1 MEQKEYLVKKVSSP
15 IDWTV
20 EVPGSKSITNRALL
34 LAALSAG
41 EVVLHGVLFSDDT
54 KHFLGALRQLGFPI
68 AVEEEKKQVTV
79 VGCGGRIPCKEAE
92 IDVGSAGT
100 AARFLTAMLAFSDGR
115 YTIRASEQM
124 KRRPMKPLLELLREA
139 GAGISYLEREGFLP
153 VKVTGRA
160 YQTKL
165 GSQMPLSLSLDIGKS
180 TQFLSAL
187 LLSAP
192 MLPAGLIIRMLGEKA
207 DGSYIRIT
215 RDMMRE
221 FGVTVSFDGR
231 NYQVEQGASYRKA
244 SYEIEPDMSAACYFY
259 AAAAVTGGRALVKR
273 IYSGNRQGDFRFLSV
288 LEQMGCTVTEEKEGI
303 AVSAPADGR
312 LRGIAVNMNDFSD
325 QALTLAAIAPFAE
338 GEVQIDGIRHIREQ
352 ECDRIHAI
360 TQNLRKLGI
369 VCREKEDGVVIASGV
384 PKGGALETYEDHRV
398 AMAFSLI
405 GLCVDG
411 IRIKNPACCGKT
423 FEGYFALLDDL
434 TNGR

>member
-1 MEQKEYLVKKVSSP
+1 MEEKEYLVKKVSSP

-34 LAALSAG
+34 LAALSEG

-54 KHFLGALRQLGFPI
+54 RHFLGALRQLGFRI
-68 AVEEEKKQVTV
+68 SADEEKKQVTV
-79 VGCGGRIPCKEAE
+79 AGCGGRIPCKEAE

-124 KRRPMKPLLELLREA
+124 KRRPMKPLLELLKET

-160 YQTKL
+160 YQAKAA
-165 GSQMPLSLSLDIGKS
+165 GQMPLSLSLDIGKS

-192 MLPAGLIIRMLGEKA
+192 MLPEGLSIRMLGEKA

-231 NYQVEQGASYRKA
+231 NYQVEQGASYGKA

-273 IYSGNRQGDFRFLSV
+273 IYSGNRQGDFRFLAV

-303 AVSAPADGR
+303 AVSGPANGR

-338 GEVQIDGIRHIREQ
+338 GEVRIEGIRHIREQ
-352 ECDRIHAI
+352 ECDRIHAM

-369 VCREKEDGVVIASGV
+369 VCREKEAGVVIASGV

-405 GLCVDG
+405 GLCADG

>member
-1 MEQKEYLVKKVSSP
+1 MEEKEYLVKKVSSP

-54 KHFLGALRQLGFPI
+54 RHFLGALRQLGFQI
-68 AVEEEKKQVTV
+68 SADEEKKQVTV

-115 YTIRASEQM
+115 YTIQASEQM
-124 KRRPMKPLLELLREA
+124 KRRPMKPLLELLKET

-160 YQTKL
+160 YQAKAD
-165 GSQMPLSLSLDIGKS
+165 GQMPLSLSLDIGKS

-192 MLPAGLIIRMLGEKA
+192 MLPEGLSIRMLGEKA

-352 ECDRIHAI
+352 ECDRIHAM

-411 IRIKNPACCGKT
+411 IRIKDPACCGKT

>member
-1 MEQKEYLVKKVSSP
+1 M
-15 IDWTV
+15 
-20 EVPGSKSITNRALL
+20 
-34 LAALSAG
+34 
-41 EVVLHGVLFSDDT
+41 
-54 KHFLGALRQLGFPI
+54 
-68 AVEEEKKQVTV
+68 
-79 VGCGGRIPCKEAE
+79 
-92 IDVGSAGT
+92 
-100 AARFLTAMLAFSDGR
+100 
-115 YTIRASEQM
+115 
-124 KRRPMKPLLELLREA
+124 
-139 GAGISYLEREGFLP
+139 YLEREGFLP

-259 AAAAVTGGRALVKR
+259 AGGCSHRPGRALVKR

>member
-1 MEQKEYLVKKVSSP
+1 MEEKEYLVKKVTSP

-34 LAALSAG
+34 LAALSEG

-54 KHFLGALRQLGFPI
+54 RHFLGALRQLGFQI
-68 AVEEEKKQVTV
+68 SADEEKKQVTV
-79 VGCGGRIPCKEAE
+79 VGCGGRIPCKETE

-115 YTIRASEQM
+115 YTIQASEQM
-124 KRRPMKPLLELLREA
+124 KRRPMKPLLELLKET

-160 YQTKL
+160 YRAKAD
-165 GSQMPLSLSLDIGKS
+165 GQMPLSLSLDIGKS

-192 MLPAGLIIRMLGEKA
+192 MLPEGLSIRMLGEKA

-273 IYSGNRQGDFRFLSV
+273 IYSGNRQGDFRFLAV

-303 AVSAPADGR
+303 AVSGPANGR

-338 GEVQIDGIRHIREQ
+338 GEVRIEGIRHIREQ
-352 ECDRIHAI
+352 ECDRIHAM

-384 PKGGALETYEDHRV
+384 PKGGAVETYEDHRV

-405 GLCVDG
+405 GLCADG